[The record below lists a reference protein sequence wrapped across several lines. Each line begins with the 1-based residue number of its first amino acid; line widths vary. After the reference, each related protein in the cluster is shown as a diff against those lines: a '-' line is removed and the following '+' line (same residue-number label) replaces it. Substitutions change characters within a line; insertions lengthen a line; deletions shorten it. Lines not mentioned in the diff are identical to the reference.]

1 MVDSSTSIIIHLL
14 DGIEEALKDVW
25 GGYSMYPAWAKQIA
39 HKDTVAKILNVTAA
53 VLQGL
58 NIPRLVLDQ
67 TNPADLVYY
76 WRKCYTDNFFNL
88 PPRNNPDAN
97 TLGLEVARGIA
108 QGIYSMAQQSKRY
121 RNFMNNGFPAGMPT
135 FPEYV
140 GGMGEKTQY
149 VAWEQIANS
158 CSSNRSTLWQSDMS
172 KLPRRKQSMRASH
185 HDVSDVHHPE
195 RFT

>member
-1 MVDSSTSIIIHLL
+1 MTNSSTSL
-14 DGIEEALKDVW
+14 IEQLSYQIEDALKEVW
-25 GGYSMYPAWAKQIA
+25 AGYLMYPAWAQQIA
-39 HKDTVAKILNVTAA
+39 QKDTVAKILDVAAA
-53 VLQGL
+53 VLRGL

-67 TNPADLVYY
+67 TNPNDLVYY
-76 WRKCYTDNFFNL
+76 WRKCYNDNFFNL
-88 PPRNNPDAN
+88 PPRNNPNAN
-97 TLGLEVARGIA
+97 TLGLEIARALA

-140 GGMGEKTQY
+140 GGAGEKTKHIP
-149 VAWEQIANS
+149 WEQIANS

-172 KLPRRKQSMRASH
+172 KLPRRTQSMRASH
-185 HDVSDVHHPE
+185 HNVSDVEYPE